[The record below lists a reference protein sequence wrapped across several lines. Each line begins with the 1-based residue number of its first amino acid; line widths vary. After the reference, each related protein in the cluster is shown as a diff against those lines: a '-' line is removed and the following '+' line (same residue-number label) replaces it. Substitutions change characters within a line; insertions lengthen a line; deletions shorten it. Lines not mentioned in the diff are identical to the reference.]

1 MTPCAPR
8 QDEALGAAGEAM
20 KLPVVWP
27 RRVQVAPVSEELGT
41 YELGLAVISSRTAP
55 KVAVYSLVKQPVV
68 VQTHWFNKV
77 CCCTVI
83 NSVKP

>member
-1 MTPCAPR
+1 MPLPLQTCAPWVR
-8 QDEALGAAGEAM
+8 RSTPRYTTLAYSYANAVRILGV
-20 KLPVVWP
+20 KWP
-27 RRVQVAPVSEELGT
+27 LF
-41 YELGLAVISSRTAP
+41 AVPITAP